1 MDVLSTN
8 DCRNEKRGRGRGK
21 ERERERERNR
31 HQTKSW
37 ENISVFSLFSLFSWL
52 SLFSLFGY
60 TLIIAQ
66 LRGRINN
73 QQQQEKKAKKRFPG
87 PLEDG
92 RQSGVEFRSWEILG
106 NSPGFS
112 GILRDSQGLSEIHG
126 AVIFFFSL
134 AFFFLSNGI
143 GNSLVWYLGHFGLQT
158 IKSLIC
164 EVGPCSSASSS
175 YSSSSSSL
183 ATYSVCI
190 RIFNVASHLFQRPG
204 KVAFHLTCIH
214 LFNKFPFE
222 FRLKLVH

>member
-1 MDVLSTN
+1 MTVEM
-8 DCRNEKRGRGRGK
+8 RREGGGGGK
-21 ERERERERNR
+21 RERERERNR

-106 NSPGFS
+106 DSPGFS

-126 AVIFFFSL
+126 AVIFFSL

-164 EVGPCSSASSS
+164 EVGPCSSASS
-175 YSSSSSSL
+175 SSSSSSL

>member
-1 MDVLSTN
+1 MFSQQMTVEM
-8 DCRNEKRGRGRGK
+8 RREGGGGGK
-21 ERERERERNR
+21 RERERERNR

-106 NSPGFS
+106 DSPGFS

-126 AVIFFFSL
+126 AVIFFF
-134 AFFFLSNGI
+134 FFGFFLPFKWN
-143 GNSLVWYLGHFGLQT
+143 WEFFGLVFG
-158 IKSLIC
+158 SLWPTDDQI
-164 EVGPCSSASSS
+164 
-175 YSSSSSSL
+175 
-183 ATYSVCI
+183 I
-190 RIFNVASHLFQRPG
+190 DM
-204 KVAFHLTCIH
+204 
-214 LFNKFPFE
+214 
-222 FRLKLVH
+222 

>member
-1 MDVLSTN
+1 MTVEM
-8 DCRNEKRGRGRGK
+8 RREGGGGGKRER

-73 QQQQEKKAKKRFPG
+73 QQQQQQEKKAKKRFPG

-106 NSPGFS
+106 DSPGFS

-126 AVIFFFSL
+126 AVIFFF
-134 AFFFLSNGI
+134 FGFFLPFKWN
-143 GNSLVWYLGHFGLQT
+143 WEFFGLVFGSIWPTDDQ
-158 IKSLIC
+158 IIDM
-164 EVGPCSSASSS
+164 
-175 YSSSSSSL
+175 
-183 ATYSVCI
+183 
-190 RIFNVASHLFQRPG
+190 
-204 KVAFHLTCIH
+204 
-214 LFNKFPFE
+214 
-222 FRLKLVH
+222 